1 MKIIHNY
8 YYYYTLTKKIILF
21 MKTTSIKDGVFETVC
36 LFLILLL
43 SSTSMMAQ
51 QVKRYTGIVTDS
63 KQVPI
68 PGANLIIK
76 GSNNSAVTDLDGIFS
91 INGTAGEILICNYI
105 GFESKEIKLSGTVSL
120 TIVLQD
126 GVSALNEVVVIGYG
140 TLDKKEVTSAITH
153 ISGEDLIEN
162 GPTNPIASLAGKVA
176 GLSISNTGGTDPNA
190 GPSIQLRGVTSRAA
204 GTGPLIVVD
213 GVIGGNL
220 YNINRN
226 DIKSFDVLKDGS
238 ASAMYGTQGSN
249 GVIIITT
256 KSGKKGV
263 SQANYNVY
271 TSFSL
276 PTNQLKSLSAEE
288 FLENGR
294 GIDYGARTDW
304 QKEVLRSTGIV
315 KSHSLSL
322 SGGGDFINYRASLD
336 FRDAEGIDIR
346 SARKEYGGRIAL
358 THTGKNDKYSVTLNF
373 APRFIKRD
381 NADTNAITKA
391 LLLNP
396 TYPVYDN
403 STPGGFTDIPPGSE
417 GNFNPVELLKLDL
430 SGSEEK
436 YLEMNSTFKL
446 NLSDNLS
453 TQVSIAQNTTD
464 DFSYYFRPSISNLAI
479 RSGYKGEANR
489 GYNVNTQQNA
499 DWLVN
504 YNNKFNKHSIKILG
518 GYTYQYN
525 VKSGLSADNKDFT
538 SDALT
543 YNNLGDGTFQS
554 EEEGR
559 TGFGSHKQDSKL
571 IAFFGRLNYSF
582 DDKYIFSASLRHEGS
597 SKFGV
602 NNKWGNFPGLSV
614 GWRLNKE
621 SFLKDVS
628 WIDNLKLRADY
639 GETGNQAFDN
649 YKSLSIYGGFGQYL
663 YDGKYYTVWGPG
675 NNPNANLKW
684 EVGKNINVGFDFGFY
699 SNRITGSLNYYNRK
713 QEDILGDYRSP
724 VPPNVF
730 ATTFVNVGSMRNEGF
745 ELDLSYDVIRNNN
758 LNYNITFVGS
768 SNNNKFL
775 SFSNEIF
782 EGQSYTD
789 LVYLPSPGTP
799 GPAQRLQEGRRIGEF
814 YMWKFAGVDQFGNM
828 LVLNKDSEVIH
839 QNEATE
845 EDKRFVGNGAP
856 KYFASLN
863 QKVTYKNWDLTVF
876 LRGAF
881 EYDIF
886 NIHDFYYG
894 LDSSPENENVL
905 ASAYGK
911 NKLIKGDKVL
921 TDYFL
926 EKGDYVKLDAITIG
940 YTLKPKSGYFD
951 SLRLYATG
959 NNIATFT
966 SFSGRDPE
974 IYPVNGLTPG
984 ITDSKSYY
992 PSATTYLLGI
1002 NLNF

>member
-1 MKIIHNY
+1 MKI
-8 YYYYTLTKKIILF
+8 
-21 MKTTSIKDGVFETVC
+21 TSAKVGVFETVC
-36 LFLILLL
+36 FFLILLL
-43 SSTSMMAQ
+43 SNANMTAQ
-51 QVKRYTGIVTDS
+51 QIKTYTGIVTDS
-63 KQVPI
+63 KLVPV
-68 PGANLIIK
+68 PGANVVIK
-76 GSNNSAVTDLDGIFS
+76 GTKNSAVTDFDGKFS
-91 INGTAGEILICNYI
+91 IQANAGEILSFNFI
-105 GFESKEIKLSGTVSL
+105 GFKSKEVKLSSSTSL
-120 TIVLQD
+120 TIALED
-126 GVSALNEVVVIGYG
+126 EIATLNEVVVIGYG
-140 TLDKKEVTSAITH
+140 TLDKKEVTSAVSH
-153 ISGEDLIEN
+153 VSGDELIEN
-162 GPTNPIASLAGKVA
+162 GPTNPIQSLAGKVA
-176 GLSISNTGGTDPNA
+176 GLSITNTGGTDPNA

-204 GTGPLIVVD
+204 GSGPLIVVD

-220 YNINRN
+220 YNINKN

-256 KSGKKGV
+256 KTGKKGMA
-263 SQANYNVY
+263 QASYNAY
-271 TSFSL
+271 TSFSV

-288 FLENGR
+288 FVAAGR
-294 GIDYGARTDW
+294 GIDYGGRTNW
-304 QKEVLRSTGIV
+304 QKEVLKGSGIA

-322 SGGGDFINYRASLD
+322 SGGTDFMTYRASLD
-336 FRDAEGIDIR
+336 YRDAEGMDLR

-358 THTGKNDKYSVTLNF
+358 THIGKNDKYSVTVNF

-381 NADTNAITKA
+381 NSDTNAITKA

-396 TYPVYDN
+396 TYPVYGN
-403 STPGGFTDIPPGSE
+403 TPSGYTDIPPGSD
-417 GNFNPVELLKLDL
+417 GNFNPVELLNLDQ
-430 SGSEEK
+430 SGTEEK

-446 NLSDNLS
+446 NLSDHLN
-453 TQVSIAQNTTD
+453 TQVTLAQNNTD
-464 DFSYYFRPSISNLAI
+464 DFSYYFRPSVSNLAI

-489 GYNVNTQQNA
+489 GYTTNTQQNA

-504 YNNKFNKHSIKILG
+504 YNNRFGKHSVKALG

-525 VKSGLSADNKDFT
+525 VRSGMSAENKDFT

-559 TGFGSHKQDSKL
+559 TGFGSHKQDSRL

-582 DDKYIFSASLRHEGS
+582 DDKYLLSASLRHEGS
-597 SKFGV
+597 SKFGE
-602 NNKWGNFPGLSV
+602 NNKWGNFPGVSV
-614 GWRLNKE
+614 GWHLNKE

-628 WIDNLKLRADY
+628 WINDLKLRADY

-699 SNRITGSLNYYNRK
+699 DNRITGSLNYYNRK

-730 ATTFVNVGSMRNEGF
+730 STTFVNVGSMRNEGF
-745 ELDLSYDVIRNNN
+745 ELDLSYDVIRSNN
-758 LNYNITFVGS
+758 LNYNVTFVGS

-782 EGQSYTD
+782 EGQSHTD

-799 GPAQRLQEGRRIGEF
+799 GPAQRLEEGRRIGEF

-828 LVLNKDSEVIH
+828 LILSKNNEIIH

-845 EDKRFVGNGAP
+845 DDKRFVGNGLP

-863 QKVTYKNWDLTVF
+863 QKVTYKNWDLAVF

-881 EYDIF
+881 DYDIF

-905 ASAYGK
+905 SSAYGK
-911 NKLIKGDKVL
+911 NQLIKGDKVL

-926 EKGDYVKLDAITIG
+926 EKGDYIKLDAVTIG
-940 YTLKPKSGYFD
+940 YTLKMSSYFD

-959 NNIATFT
+959 SNLATFT
-966 SFSGRDPE
+966 SFSGDPE
-974 IYPVNGLTPG
+974 MYPVNGLTPG
-984 ITDSKSYY
+984 ITGSKSYY
-992 PSATTYLLGI
+992 PAAATYLVGI